1 MEQSAATTKE
11 NKFGKFFKNIWTNLV
26 SELHT
31 GDDEFFTIL
40 AECAIVAG
48 ILFLSLI
55 WKYFVF
61 LAVFVSALFIIK
73 YRSAKSVYFMVFLLP
88 FLNIIRLYYGQLYF
102 SIYLW
107 CLTLLI
113 LGIKLLIDFIKKEK
127 KVNWFFTI
135 MCAVLAVYFI
145 LPFGP
150 INFTNHGA
158 IYLSLAIVFVM
169 YYYGKDL
176 SFKQIVLV
184 FAFGA
189 FIASFFGFFRPCFKH
204 AKEIIPEFPDVLQR
218 FTGVSN
224 DPNYYSGDML
234 LILACTLVLYAT
246 KKINYLAYPLIL
258 LASVFCFKSLSKMMI
273 IIYAILMTTFCIY
286 WLIRNRNKKGFL
298 QVCGITTCFLLS
310 ALICFAQ
317 FASIFKR
324 LNRDDEFVKD
334 SSQVE
339 SGLINKDESSADGE
353 TEYVEYKFRN
363 NRFTVLTTG
372 RTNIWLS
379 YFDASTDSVVHILFG
394 NGIGADY
401 IYCDNGYKT
410 AYFSEHNTF
419 VQMFYRLGIVGCLL
433 VVATIISACKKEY
446 VKKFKFY
453 NLMPFIILFGLF
465 MALCNLLSY
474 RISIYIT
481 IIALS
486 LVPVEE
492 EKACNLESKEENLGV
507 ETVNE

>member
-1 MEQSAATTKE
+1 MAQSAATTKKE
-11 NKFGKFFKNIWTNLV
+11 KFCGFFKNIWKNLV
-26 SELHT
+26 DELHT

-40 AECAIVAG
+40 AECTIVSG

-55 WKYFVF
+55 WKYIVF
-61 LAVFVSALFIIK
+61 FAVFVSALFIIK

-107 CLTLLI
+107 CLILFI
-113 LGIKLLIDFIKKEK
+113 LGTKLLIDFIKKEK

-135 MCAVLAVYFI
+135 MCAILAVYFI

-158 IYLSLAIVFVM
+158 IYLSLAIVFVI

-176 SFKQIVLV
+176 SFKQLVLV

-204 AKEIIPEFPDVLQR
+204 AKEIIPEFIDGIQR

-234 LILACTLVLYAT
+234 LILASTLVLYAT
-246 KKINYLAYPLIL
+246 KRINYLAYPLIL
-258 LASVFCFKSLSKMMI
+258 LSSVFCFKSLSKMMI

-286 WLIRNRNKKGFL
+286 WLIRNRNKKGVL
-298 QVCGITTCFLLS
+298 QVCGITLCFLLS
-310 ALICFAQ
+310 MLICFVQ
-317 FASIFKR
+317 FESIFNR
-324 LNRDDEFVKD
+324 LKSNDESGKD
-334 SSQVE
+334 SVQIE
-339 SGLINKDESSADGE
+339 SGLINNDGNVTE
-353 TEYVEYKFRN
+353 GEAEYVEYKFRN
-363 NRFTVLTTG
+363 NRFTTLTTG

-379 YFDASTDSVVHILFG
+379 YFDASTDSVMHILFG
-394 NGIGADY
+394 NGIGADF

-410 AYFSEHNTF
+410 AYFAEHNTF

-433 VVATIISACKKEY
+433 IIVTIISACNREYLKKL
-446 VKKFKFY
+446 KFY
-453 NLMPFIILFGLF
+453 NLMPFIVLFGLF

-474 RISIYIT
+474 RISIYIV

-486 LVPVEE
+486 LVPSEE
-492 EKACNLESKEENLGV
+492 DEKIELKSKEKILEDDN
-507 ETVNE
+507 